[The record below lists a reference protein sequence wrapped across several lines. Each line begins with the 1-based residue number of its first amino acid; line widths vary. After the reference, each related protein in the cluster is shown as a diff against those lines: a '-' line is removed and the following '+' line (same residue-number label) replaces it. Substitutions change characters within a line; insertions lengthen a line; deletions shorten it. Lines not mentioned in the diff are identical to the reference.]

1 MPGATFVASDRSVRS
16 DALLLIFLPLQGGFL
31 LGEHAAQ
38 YDGPV
43 AARARHPAQGGRAL
57 GCKKSRVVCRTG
69 QAAGSAAVE
78 ALPFALRDAS
88 WVADGS
94 FTHEFAS
101 PADDLPLDYRVSCLR
116 PYATLGGSPRKDMLL
131 MQRHMQVQGQGGGI
145 SWICLMCIREFQ
157 TVSDVLRC

>member
-57 GCKKSRVVCRTG
+57 GCKKSRVVCRTAELG
-69 QAAGSAAVE
+69 K
-78 ALPFALRDAS
+78 LPGLQRWKPCRS
-88 WVADGS
+88 HLEMRVGLL
-94 FTHEFAS
+94 TVRS
-101 PADDLPLDYRVSCLR
+101 PTSLLAQLMIFPL
-116 PYATLGGSPRKDMLL
+116 AT
-131 MQRHMQVQGQGGGI
+131 V
-145 SWICLMCIREFQ
+145 
-157 TVSDVLRC
+157 